1 MYIKGENMHIYKKYA
16 YMYIYLLCV
25 CVSNDLPETDN
36 IAVCPPPPPPQRG
49 TGWLRDRVR
58 ERFTLDVLYAL

>member
-1 MYIKGENMHIYKKYA
+1 
-16 YMYIYLLCV
+16 MYIYLLCV

-49 TGWLRDRVR
+49 TGWLRDRVG